1 MNWQKLN
8 DTDTYVNLW
17 NKFKGL
23 FHRKKRDDSDTD
35 DEQVD
40 NDEVTLSGDIDEEQQ
55 SEQVVYNTAGSENQY
70 RQPQANQ
77 MKQIDLG
84 EIFRVCLKRWYLYII
99 WCGVAFVIACAIIL
113 PVPRYYSSTVKL
125 APELQGS
132 LNGGSLSSLAQQ
144 FGVNLGSAKL
154 NSNDAILPDLYPD
167 LMKSADFITQLF
179 PIRVKTVDDSLNT
192 TYYDYLLN
200 HQKKSKLA
208 EKIEDFTSK
217 FQSKEDEDSA
227 IYGAGNGNPYDVDPF
242 RMTKDQY
249 NVCQSI
255 GDKLSCSVDKK
266 NFVISISVQDQDPLI
281 AATMA
286 DSVKAHLQKFITKY
300 RTQKAQ
306 NDLNYML
313 KLQDDAK
320 KRYEKARREY
330 ADYSDAH
337 QDAVLQEYQSK
348 MEDMENEMQLR
359 YNTYSALATQ
369 VQAARAKVRE
379 QTPAFTTLQ
388 SATVP
393 IKPAGPKRMIFCAVF
408 VIMAFIIVSIYAF
421 ATRDRKKKKTVRR
434 YKKKASTTARQE
446 QEDVKEESDNGEAED

>member
-23 FHRKKRDDSDTD
+23 FHKKKHDDSEAD
-35 DEQVD
+35 DEQFISEENISAD
-40 NDEVTLSGDIDEEQQ
+40 DAFEEQR
-55 SEQVVYNTAGSENQY
+55 SEYSTGNNVGPTTQY
-70 RQPQANQ
+70 TQPQPAQ
-77 MKQIDLG
+77 MKQIDLSV
-84 EIFRVCLKRWYLYII
+84 IFHACMKRWYLYII
-99 WCGVAFVIACAIIL
+99 WCGIAFALACFIIL

-125 APELQGS
+125 APELQSS

-144 FGVNLGSAKL
+144 FGVNLGNAKL
-154 NSNDAILPDLYPD
+154 SSNDAILPDLYPD
-167 LMKSADFITQLF
+167 LMQSADFITQLF
-179 PIRVKTVDDSLNT
+179 PIRVQTVDDSLNT

-200 HQKKSKLA
+200 HKKESYLSKS
-208 EKIEDFTSK
+208 IGDFMAK
-217 FQSKEDEDSA
+217 FQSKEDKDSA
-227 IYGAGNGNPYDVDPF
+227 IYGTGNGNPYDVDPF

-249 NVCQSI
+249 KVCQAISS
-255 GDKLSCSVDKK
+255 KLSCSVDKK
-266 NFVISISVQDQDPLI
+266 NYVISISVEDQDPLI

-286 DSVKAHLQKFITKY
+286 DSVKVHLQKFITKY

-337 QDAVLQEYQSK
+337 QDVVLQEYQSK

-408 VIMAFIIVSIYAF
+408 VIIAFIIVSIYSF
-421 ATRDRKKKKTVRR
+421 ATRDSKKGKKVKRHI
-434 YKKKASTTARQE
+434 KKASTPAKQKE
-446 QEDVKEESDNGEAED
+446 KVEKEESDNRETED